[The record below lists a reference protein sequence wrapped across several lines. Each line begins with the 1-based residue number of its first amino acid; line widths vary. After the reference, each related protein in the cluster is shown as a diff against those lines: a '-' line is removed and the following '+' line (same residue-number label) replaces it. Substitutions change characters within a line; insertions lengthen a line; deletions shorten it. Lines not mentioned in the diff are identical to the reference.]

1 MWSAGRQNSSPDNV
15 PAWKRSR
22 EILDT
27 LANLQTADN
36 VGLRVT
42 RALRCFLTKAMC
54 AFLISSRSASCYKR
68 QLWFLIDFTRS
79 IKKEKKKKAFC
90 NSSKTV
96 LQSRTIHYS
105 RFNKHFWVLTLG
117 ISYVQCSGIKDKQD
131 RGPHSWELKEKQPL
145 PQDVQSRAIVYSVQ
159 FCDLTPHRFTS
170 RNLSKE
176 AVHKIM
182 LKWILIVSWL
192 LTAR

>member
-1 MWSAGRQNSSPDNV
+1 MHPLKNNGCTQSGQSRDVLRLPWVPELTRHLEMRRKQEEIRLCDLLADRIPLLTNV

-79 IKKEKKKKAFC
+79 IKKEKKKPSVILVKQYFSQGLFIIQDSI
-90 NSSKTV
+90 N
-96 LQSRTIHYS
+96 IFEYS
-105 RFNKHFWVLTLG
+105 LWVYPTFSAPG
-117 ISYVQCSGIKDKQD
+117 
-131 RGPHSWELKEKQPL
+131 
-145 PQDVQSRAIVYSVQ
+145 
-159 FCDLTPHRFTS
+159 
-170 RNLSKE
+170 
-176 AVHKIM
+176 
-182 LKWILIVSWL
+182 
-192 LTAR
+192 